1 MAHSMR
7 QKRTDFLRANP
18 WPLAALLTCL
28 CAALLGV
35 TAAPAQQ
42 PQFGQGFSAQGPA
55 AARSNPAES
64 SAYSAA
70 ISQSDPDARV
80 SAIQQFLIQ
89 YPNSSLRQPAI
100 AQMMLAKREAHTPG
114 APTPAPAPMNR
125 PMTPPVATTNP
136 APVAPA
142 AAPVAPPQP
151 VGPPRDSLLQH
162 PAKPAQVTI
171 TTGSLT
177 IKADNSSL
185 SQILHEISTSTGMKV
200 EGLGQDERIFGAYG
214 PGDPREVLLSLLEGF
229 GYNVLMV
236 GDDKGAPRELSLS
249 QRSAAST
256 VASAGI
262 PRNSREDED
271 DEVEQEVQQAPPE
284 PPQPVNQP
292 IPGNPEG
299 LQPRSPAEIQQ
310 EMLRLRQQQQQQ
322 QQQAPQ

>member
-1 MAHSMR
+1 MAHSMQ
-7 QKRTDFLRANP
+7 QKLTGYLRANP
-18 WPLAALLTCL
+18 WPLAALLASL
-28 CAALLGV
+28 FAALLGV

-55 AARSNPAES
+55 AARNPAES

-70 ISQSDPDARV
+70 ISQPNPDARV

-114 APTPAPAPMNR
+114 APAAAPAPLNR

-136 APVAPA
+136 VPVAPATAPVAPSQ
-142 AAPVAPPQP
+142 PV

-162 PAKPAQVTI
+162 PAKPAQVTVS
-171 TTGSLT
+171 TGSLT

-185 SQILHEISTSTGMKV
+185 SQILQQISPTTGMKV

-214 PGDPREVLLSLLEGF
+214 PGDPREVLLSLLDGL

-236 GDDKGAPRELSLS
+236 GDNNGAPRELSLS
-249 QRSAAST
+249 QRSATST
-256 VASAGI
+256 LASAAI
-262 PRNSREDED
+262 TRSSREDED

-284 PPQPVNQP
+284 QPQP
-292 IPGNPEG
+292 IPGSPEG
-299 LQPRSPAEIQQ
+299 QQPRNPAEMQQ

-322 QQQAPQ
+322 QQVPQQPPQ